1 VDLPKRLSLLKSGRF
16 LRLLSALVALT
27 LLSGVLYNAIM
38 VDRIPPTFAIR
49 VSSTSSSGLAM
60 TLASIDVEFSEPV
73 KHDIAEAALSITPSV
88 PHTFFWQGSK
98 LIVTPSA
105 KLPLSTKFHVHV
117 ASGVQDIAGNAQGA
131 TGDIDFTTVGRPTVA
146 SVDPVAGTQSVA
158 VDASIEIT
166 FDRLMDTT
174 KVLAGLTLEPDITYQ
189 ASWNGPVLTLNPT
202 KSMEYGTTY
211 TVKIGDPAVDTDG
224 TKIAP
229 YTTSFKTAGVGLRA
243 TGLIPAPNIAGV
255 SIHSQIA
262 VTFDGPIDPTTI
274 SGAFKITP
282 PVSGSTKAISLASD
296 AVASSKATAVTA
308 GSGPNV
314 LVFTPDSTLTP
325 HTTYTVTLGPSV
337 REANGQVA
345 SVQSWTFTTGEA
357 PSNGLNQIAFISHRS
372 GVDNVWLMNPDGT
385 NQREVTYEL
394 VPVSGYDIS
403 GDGMTIAYS
412 AAGTVRK
419 MSLGGDNLATMT
431 PGGDL
436 EYAPTITQDGSGI
449 VVGRRGASGNDLGY
463 WRYPLLSGAETRQL
477 VPDGAPN
484 PGSIALGV
492 DDSVGEAGMSQ
503 WFSRIAFT
511 SDGTTMLVVR
521 GADNVAELVDTTG
534 AKKPIKLSLQGNSA
548 PVWVQADSAFYL
560 GGSTDN
566 GTTWALWRVTTSGV
580 MSNVGPAT
588 GDVATTG
595 RTGLDSLA
603 WIVKG
608 TDGSDHVGFSALPGG
623 SPTLVTDEMSYN
635 ESMPSFSPDG
645 SAVVFARTTNGSP
658 AVSAGIWRA
667 NTDGTD
673 LTNLSTDGSYPTWNP

>member
-1 VDLPKRLSLLKSGRF
+1 
-16 LRLLSALVALT
+16 
-27 LLSGVLYNAIM
+27 M

-49 VSSTSSSGLAM
+49 ISSTSSSGLAM
-60 TLASIDVEFSEPV
+60 TLTSIDVEFSEPV
-73 KHDIAEAALSITPSV
+73 KHDIAEAALSITPAV

-98 LIVTPSA
+98 MIVTPSA

-131 TGDIDFTTVGRPTVA
+131 TGDIDFTTVGRPTVV
-146 SVDPVAGTQSVA
+146 SVSPTGSAQSVA
-158 VDASIEIT
+158 IDASIEIT
-166 FDRLMDTT
+166 FDRLMDTA
-174 KVLAGLTLEPDITYQ
+174 KVLAGLTLQPDITYQ

-202 KSMEYGTTY
+202 KPMEYGTTY
-211 TVKIGDPAVDTDG
+211 AVKIGDPAVDTDG

-229 YTTSFKTAGVGLRA
+229 YTTSFNTASVGLRA
-243 TGLIPAPNIAGV
+243 TGLIPAPNVAGV
-255 SIHSQIA
+255 SIRSQIA
-262 VTFDGPIDPTTI
+262 VMFDGPIDPGTI

-296 AVASSKATAVTA
+296 AVAPGKATVAPA

-325 HTTYTVTLGPSV
+325 HTTYTVTMGPSV
-337 REANGQVA
+337 RETNGQVA
-345 SVQSWTFTTGEA
+345 STQSWTFTTGEA

-394 VPVSGYDIS
+394 VPVSSYDIS

-449 VVGRRGASGNDLGY
+449 VVGRRGANGNDLGY

-477 VPDGAPN
+477 TPDGAPN

-492 DDSVGEAGMSQ
+492 DDSVGTTGMSQ
-503 WFSRIAFT
+503 WAARMAFA
-511 SDGTTMLVVR
+511 SDGSTILVVR

-534 AKKPIKLSLQGNSA
+534 SKQPIKLSLQGNSA
-548 PVWVQADSAFYL
+548 PVWVQADNAFYL

-566 GTTWALWRVTTSGV
+566 GATWALWRVTTSGV
-580 MSNVGPAT
+580 MSNAGPAT

-595 RTGLDSLA
+595 RTGLNSLA
-603 WIVKG
+603 WIIKG

-623 SPTLVTDEMSYN
+623 SPTLVTDEVSFN

-645 SAVVFARTTNGSP
+645 SAVVFARTTTGPP